1 MKAVHPIGRSGHYRQ
16 KHGMARDCIYIID
29 TFSLMFQVFHA
40 IPPMTGTKG
49 QPTNAV
55 FGFTRDIFAILDR
68 KPTHLVCALDS
79 PGPGKRD
86 EIYDQYKANRA
97 EIPEDLRPQIP
108 LIKTLLDGFRIPG
121 LEVAGW
127 EADDVI
133 ATVTRQAVERD
144 MDVVIVSTDKD
155 ARQLLGP
162 HVRMLNCRK
171 NTFLDVA
178 GLKDDW
184 GIGPE
189 QVVDYQS
196 LVGDSVDNVPGV
208 PKIGPKTA
216 RTLIEQFGTLEQVL
230 ANADKA
236 PGKKVQENLVAFAD
250 QARLSREL
258 VRLRDDLP
266 MTLDFEAA
274 KVCEP
279 DHQALYDF
287 FNLLGFRRYA
297 AQMRESLALKPESDP
312 VPVKPTSLDTAKPL
326 LNLKDVDAA
335 LKSLSTA
342 STVYVEAV
350 IGGTTVRT
358 RHLSA
363 IAISDGQ
370 TLYTADLAKTQLA
383 GAADRIL
390 DWLAGCS
397 AELVTSSAKPLCHA
411 LLNAGRQLP
420 GKMFD
425 ASIADYLLDAGAA
438 THNLAE
444 VVDRHATDA
453 VKKAALSDARR
464 TRQKTMFDDEE
475 DDSGDA
481 EASQIREATGQ
492 SERQLRLLVS
502 VRRTLQQGLES
513 DDLLPLY
520 RDLEEPLIRV
530 LAKMEHTG
538 ITVDVSEL
546 KKQSQTAAAAIDV
559 LTEEIHAAAGKS
571 FNIDS
576 PKQLAT
582 VLFTD
587 LKLPVLRKTMTGAST
602 DQEVLEELAL
612 MHPLPKKII
621 ERRQLVKLKGTY
633 LDALPE
639 LVNSQTGRIHATFD
653 QTVAATGRL
662 SSSDPNLQ
670 NIPIRTPEGKR
681 VRAAF
686 RPGSPD
692 WTLICADYSQIELRV
707 LAHFSGD
714 AALKDAFAK
723 GIDIHAAV
731 ASEVFHTPLERVS
744 SDQRRMAKAVNFGV
758 IYGQTPWGLAAG
770 LGIEKDEAAAF
781 IENYFR
787 TYSGVAKFCE
797 KVLTETSRTGFARTI
812 LNRRRAISGI
822 RRTTGINRNMPERT
836 AINTVIQ
843 GSAADLIK
851 KAMLDVDAAL
861 TTGGLQSRLLL
872 QIHDELVFEAPQNEA
887 QSLIELVRERMQ
899 KAMVLD
905 VPLEVDVTM
914 GANWLDQ
921 TDV

>member
-1 MKAVHPIGRSGHYRQ
+1 
-16 KHGMARDCIYIID
+16 MARDCIYIID

-108 LIKTLLDGFRIPG
+108 LIKTLLEGFRIPG
-121 LEVAGW
+121 LECPGW

-171 NTFLDVA
+171 NTFLDEA
-178 GLKDDW
+178 GLKEDW
-184 GIGPE
+184 GIRPD

-216 RTLIEQFGTLEQVL
+216 RTLIEQFGTLEEVL
-230 ANADKA
+230 ANASKA
-236 PGKKVQENLVAFAD
+236 PGKKVQENLVEFAD

-274 KVCEP
+274 KICEP

-297 AQMRESLALKPESDP
+297 AQMRESLALKPEADP
-312 VPVKPTSLDTAKPL
+312 APAKPTSLDNAKPL
-326 LNLKDVDAA
+326 LNLKDIDAA
-335 LKSLSTA
+335 LKAMSAA
-342 STVYVEAV
+342 STGYLEAV
-350 IGGTTVRT
+350 IGGTSVRT

-363 IAISDGQ
+363 IAFSDGQ
-370 TLYTADLAKTQLA
+370 ILYTADLAKPSLA
-383 GAADRIL
+383 GATDRIL
-390 DWLAGCS
+390 DWLANCS

-411 LLNAGRQLP
+411 LLNAERRLP
-420 GKMFD
+420 SKLFD

-444 VVDRHATDA
+444 VVDRHATEA

-475 DDSGDA
+475 NDSAGDA
-481 EASQIREATGQ
+481 EATQIREATGQ

-520 RDLEEPLIRV
+520 NDLEEPLIRV

-538 ITVDVSEL
+538 ISVDVTEL
-546 KKQSQTAAAAIDV
+546 KKQSQTAASAIDV
-559 LTEEIHAAAGKS
+559 LTEEIHSQAGKS

-639 LVNSQTGRIHATFD
+639 LVNPQTGRIHATFD

-686 RPGSPD
+686 RPGEPD
-692 WTLICADYSQIELRV
+692 WTLVCADYSQIELRV

-714 AALKDAFAK
+714 AALKDAFAN

-861 TTGGLQSRLLL
+861 ARTGLQSRLLL

-887 QSLIELVRERMQ
+887 QTLIQLVRTQMQ
-899 KAMVLD
+899 NAMTLD
-905 VPLEVDVTM
+905 VPLEVDVTT
-914 GANWLDQ
+914 GPNWLDQ
-921 TDV
+921 SDI